1 MGCNIMTET
10 EWCDEHNIE
19 KEKEY
24 RDDGE
29 IIHHCPKCEW
39 IRHQAYLKK
48 WKDLDI
54 ERKKE
59 EGKWF

>member
-1 MGCNIMTET
+1 MVET

-24 RDDGE
+24 TDEG

-39 IRHQAYLKK
+39 LRHQAYLKK
-48 WKDLDI
+48 W
-54 ERKKE
+54 EEHSKK
-59 EGKWF
+59 GKREKIKSWFKW